1 MGATMST
8 ANKNCSAGHG
18 PHQGQDHHVS
28 ADPSGN
34 YMITTAAAAGFG
46 QNLASR
52 EGMGAGFFFPF
63 GDSNKAQLNLSGTEE
78 GSGAGGAGGGAA
90 APSSSSSFLQDMISI
105 SSASGFAGSSFDDT
119 FGGMLSSKK
128 DGSGGG
134 GGGGNEGMTRDFLGL
149 RPLSESDI
157 LSIAGLSN
165 HVSNQNQKSW
175 RGN

>member
-1 MGATMST
+1 M
-8 ANKNCSAGHG
+8 
-18 PHQGQDHHVS
+18 S
-28 ADPSGN
+28 ADSSGN

-52 EGMGAGFFFPF
+52 EGMGTGFFFPF
-63 GDSNKAQLNLSGTEE
+63 GDSNKAQLNLSGTEA

-90 APSSSSSFLQDMISI
+90 APSSSFLQDMISI

-128 DGSGGG
+128 DGSGG
-134 GGGGNEGMTRDFLGL
+134 NEGMTRDFLGL

-165 HVSNQNQKSW
+165 HVSNQNQTQKSW
-175 RGN
+175 QGN